1 MRIITAAAN
10 LIKNEIRS
18 IWYETNVYLSK
29 VDIELDVKFLPPT
42 LKLLMKV
49 LVVHGLKQ
57 TLGLCILKAV
67 KLNSVL
73 PSLLFGIGLETD
85 HAIGLKML
93 LTEISKLGYAICY
106 DEVKWYK
113 QSVLMDEDIL
123 DHIKDRFMQFVE
135 NNVDHNTDTLLW
147 MVKVPST
154 GWTLLLAQSEIRMY
168 QIKEWSEYQQF

>member
-1 MRIITAAAN
+1 M
-10 LIKNEIRS
+10 
-18 IWYETNVYLSK
+18 
-29 VDIELDVKFLPPT
+29 DIELDVKFLPPT

-106 DEVKWYK
+106 DEFK
-113 QSVLMDEDIL
+113 
-123 DHIKDRFMQFVE
+123 
-135 NNVDHNTDTLLW
+135 
-147 MVKVPST
+147 
-154 GWTLLLAQSEIRMY
+154 
-168 QIKEWSEYQQF
+168 